1 MTAQQTKYWKQ
12 QAYAIMVREGLSA
25 RFAKGQLETE
35 QFLDD
40 IMQLVWFPN
49 DATSAQSRK
58 RVYLRRLPATKKNAD
73 ALDPA
78 NADSLMFK
86 LGYFIGRLAI

>member
-1 MTAQQTKYWKQ
+1 
-12 QAYAIMVREGLSA
+12 MVREGLSA

-40 IMQLVWFPN
+40 IMQLVWSPN
-49 DATSAQSRK
+49 DVPNARPRK
-58 RVYLRRLPATKKNAD
+58 RVYLRRLPAPKKHAN
-73 ALDPA
+73 ALDPVK
-78 NADSLMFK
+78 ADSLMFK

>member
-1 MTAQQTKYWKQ
+1 
-12 QAYAIMVREGLSA
+12 MVREGLSA

-40 IMQLVWFPN
+40 IMQLVWFPD
-49 DATSAQSRK
+49 DAPSARARE
-58 RVYLRRLPATKKNAD
+58 RVYSRRLAAPKKHAY

-78 NADSLMFK
+78 KADSFMFK

>member
-1 MTAQQTKYWKQ
+1 
-12 QAYAIMVREGLSA
+12 MVREGLSA

-49 DATSAQSRK
+49 DAPSARPRK
-58 RVYLRRLPATKKNAD
+58 RVYLRPLAAPKKHAY

-78 NADSLMFK
+78 KADSLMFK